1 MTRRKN
7 AKNTPGRPFETGNP
21 GRPKGARNKTTM
33 AAEALLDGEAEGLTR
48 KAIELALE
56 GDMAALKLCLD
67 RIVPVRKTRPV
78 KFHLPTIETPDD
90 VLKAMQ
96 SIIQSVADG
105 DTTPDDAQ
113 SVMALLDQTR
123 RTQEHVDF
131 DKRLTALENL
141 Q

>member
-1 MTRRKN
+1 MKLLKTIL
-7 AKNTPGRPFETGNP
+7 PGVLFLGL
-21 GRPKGARNKTTM
+21 AQ
-33 AAEALLDGEAEGLTR
+33 AEVIELDLE